1 MDDKKDLPEQAGE
14 KLSNIPVP
22 ERKVPTE
29 NQPVDFK
36 AEKEM
41 GPEGKVEKKDTFN
54 EDKNISEGLKRE
66 IELMEVDKNL
76 KQQAEQTA
84 NKIHSLSDDD
94 KLKEL
99 LNIAKDKGVIYAIG
113 VCKKMNDPYLLD
125 TLHDMLAK
133 EGYYQNFIKK

>member
-14 KLSNIPVP
+14 KFNNIPVP